1 MLVSV
6 NTCEKYSNYNY
17 NISFRL
23 FPAYLRPFSMSNDR
37 LPRLQYLFNDT
48 VNSYLKG
55 HPAIPESLF
64 R

>member
-1 MLVSV
+1 
-6 NTCEKYSNYNY
+6 
-17 NISFRL
+17 
-23 FPAYLRPFSMSNDR
+23 MSNDR